1 MKKRTGDWNLFFSG
15 WILIFLFLVTAC
27 SESKGTSASARP
39 IVAVEAV
46 QAAVGTWTEEIK
58 VTGNLTPK
66 YEVAVK
72 SEIMGAVQHVYVNE
86 WTRVRKGAP
95 LARID
100 DREQEAILRKAE
112 AVFEA
117 AKASE
122 LQARVS
128 DNRARR
134 EMERMQKLKEAGLAT
149 RQQVE
154 DSETEA
160 EASIS
165 RVEAAKAQVRAAGE
179 DLRQA
184 KIRFTKCLITSP
196 IEGVVSLRKVSPG
209 DLVGETG
216 TDKTL
221 FQVVDNRILNLTA
234 SVPSTAMA
242 NLRTG
247 QELRFTTDAFPGR
260 TFTGKIK
267 FINPS
272 VSESDRSVKIIAE
285 VKNEPQVLKGGLFV
299 KGQIITGVREKVLQV
314 QRSALIGRKDAAG
327 GKFGILIVEGSTA
340 RLRPVTAGAI
350 SGDAVEIQNGLAAG
364 DWYIVRG
371 GFNVKDGDRLAV
383 TRRNGRTP

>member
-1 MKKRTGDWNLFFSG
+1 MKKRKDDRNPFFSG
-15 WILIFLFLVTAC
+15 WLFILLLLITAC
-27 SESKGTSASARP
+27 SEEKEPASPRP
-39 IVAVEAV
+39 AVAVEAL
-46 QAAVGTWTEEIK
+46 QAAAGRWTEGIR

-72 SEIMGAVQHVYVNE
+72 SEIMGAVSQVYVNE
-86 WTRVRKGAP
+86 WTRVGKGTP

-100 DREQEAILRKAE
+100 DREQESVLRKAE
-112 AVFEA
+112 AA
-117 AKASE
+117 AAAARASE
-122 LQARVS
+122 LQARVT

-160 EASIS
+160 EASVS
-165 RVEAAKAQVRAAGE
+165 RVEAAKAQTRAAGE

-196 IEGVVSLRKVSPG
+196 IDGVVSLRKVSPG

-221 FQVVDNRILNLTA
+221 FHVVDNRILNLTA
-234 SVPSTAMA
+234 SVPSTEMA
-242 NLRTG
+242 GLRTG
-247 QELRFTTDAFPGR
+247 QQIHFTTDAFPGR

-299 KGQIITGVREKVLQV
+299 KGYIITSIRENVLQV
-314 QRSALIGRKDAAG
+314 QHSALIGRKDAPG
-327 GKFGILIVEGSTA
+327 GKLGILVVEGETA
-340 RLRPVTAGAI
+340 RLRPVTVGGR
-350 SGDAVEIQNGLAAG
+350 SGDAVEIQSGLKAG
-364 DWYIVRG
+364 EWYIVRG
-371 GFNVKDGDRLAV
+371 GFNVKDNDRLAV
-383 TRRNGRTP
+383 TRRTGRTP

>member
-1 MKKRTGDWNLFFSG
+1 ML
-15 WILIFLFLVTAC
+15 LVIAC
-27 SESKGTSASARP
+27 SESKGTPASTRP
-39 IVAVEAV
+39 VVAVEAV
-46 QAAVGTWTEEIK
+46 QAAAGTWTEEIK

-86 WTRVRKGAP
+86 WTRVEKGAP

-100 DREQEAILRKAE
+100 DREQETVLRKAE
-112 AVFEA
+112 AAFEA
-117 AKASE
+117 AKAAE
-122 LQARVS
+122 LQTRVS

-160 EASIS
+160 EASVS
-165 RVEAAKAQVRAAGE
+165 RVAAAKAQVRAAGE

-184 KIRFTKCLITSP
+184 KIRFAKCLITSP

-234 SVPSTAMA
+234 AVPSTAMA
-242 NLRTG
+242 DLRTG
-247 QELRFTTDAFPGR
+247 QELHFTTDAFPGR

-314 QRSALIGRKDAAG
+314 RRSALIGRKDASG
-327 GKFGILIVEGSTA
+327 GKLGIFVVEGEIA
-340 RLRPVTAGAI
+340 RLRPVTAGAL
-350 SGDAVEIQNGLAAG
+350 SGDAVEIQDGLAAG